1 MLLVSSIETLQ
12 QYFIIYDSL
21 STIQIITELVH
32 I

>member
-12 QYFIIYDSL
+12 QFFIIYDSL
-21 STIQIITELVH
+21 STIQIITELVY

>member
-21 STIQIITELVH
+21 STIQIITELVY

>member
-21 STIQIITELVH
+21 SIIQIITELVY